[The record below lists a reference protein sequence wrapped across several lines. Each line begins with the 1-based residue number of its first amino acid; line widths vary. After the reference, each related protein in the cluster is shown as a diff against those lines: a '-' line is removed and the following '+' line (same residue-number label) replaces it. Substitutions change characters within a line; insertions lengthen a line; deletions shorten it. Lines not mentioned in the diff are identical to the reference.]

1 MTSLSFKNLL
11 IRCLYFHLLYLLSNH
26 ITMNSCLII
35 IDIQNDYFH
44 NGSMELVGS
53 EEASVNAKAIIDR
66 FREEKLPIVFIQHIA
81 HYSGATFFIPNTYGV
96 KIHNNVK
103 PVGNEK
109 VITKHYPN
117 SFRET
122 ELLSHLND
130 NNISDL
136 IICGMMTHMCIDTTV
151 RAAYDLRFNNTL
163 IGDACATKNLDFD
176 SKVVQS
182 QEVQTSFLAAL
193 HGTFANVI
201 NSNEFLNVRT

>member
-1 MTSLSFKNLL
+1 
-11 IRCLYFHLLYLLSNH
+11 
-26 ITMNSCLII
+26 MNKALII

-44 NGSMELVGS
+44 NGSMELVES
-53 EEASVNAKAIIDR
+53 EQASVNAKAIIDR
-66 FREEKLPIVFIQHIA
+66 FREEKLPVIFIQHIA
-81 HYSGATFFIPNTYGV
+81 NHPGATFFIRSTHGV
-96 KIHNNVK
+96 KIHNNVI

-136 IICGMMTHMCIDTTV
+136 IICGMMTHMCVDTTV
-151 RAAYDLRFNNTL
+151 RAAYDLGFNNTL
-163 IGDACATKNLDFD
+163 IGDACATKDLAFN

-182 QEVQTSFLAAL
+182 HDVQTSFLAAL

-201 NSNEFLNVRT
+201 NSNDYLNEN